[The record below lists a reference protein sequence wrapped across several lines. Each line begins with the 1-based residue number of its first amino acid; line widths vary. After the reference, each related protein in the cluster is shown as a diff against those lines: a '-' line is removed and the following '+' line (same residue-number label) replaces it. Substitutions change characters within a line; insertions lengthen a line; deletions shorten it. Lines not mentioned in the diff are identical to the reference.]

1 VNQMTKVKPGDA
13 ASGPGAREPSPTV
26 SALRASPPIASD
38 TLASAMAAAFGE
50 IEGATKSA
58 NNPHFKTKYAD
69 ITAVIEAIKP
79 ALIAH
84 GLFFTQ
90 HPQPSENG
98 ITVETFLHHAGGES
112 LSLGSLF
119 VPANKNDAQGF
130 GSALTYAR
138 RYALVT
144 AFGVPVE
151 DDDGNAAARGQSQG
165 GTVSPSQPQ
174 QPAKREPA
182 HSALKT
188 KLRGFVHEL
197 NGCGDGDELSAFLA
211 TPDAIKTIADT
222 AEKLPHL
229 WDGNDWPE
237 GVERPEEFVPL
248 ADLITR
254 RQRECAAV
262 TADYLR
268 A

>member
-1 VNQMTKVKPGDA
+1 VNAQTRIEKP
-13 ASGPGAREPSPTV
+13 
-26 SALRASPPIASD
+26 
-38 TLASAMAAAFGE
+38 TLASAMAAAFAE

-58 NNPHFKTKYAD
+58 NNLHFKTKYAD

-79 ALIAH
+79 ALIKH

-90 HPQPSENG
+90 HPLPSENG
-98 ITVETFLHHAGGES
+98 ITVETFIHHASGETMG
-112 LSLGSLF
+112 LGSLF

-151 DDDGNAAARGQSQG
+151 DDDGNAAARGQSSKSA
-165 GTVSPSQPQ
+165 VSPSP
-174 QPAKREPA
+174 PKVPA

-211 TPDAIKTIADT
+211 TSDAIKTIAETRD
-222 AEKLPHL
+222 KLPHL
-229 WDGNDWPE
+229 WDGEDWPE

-248 ADLITR
+248 ADLISK
-254 RQRECAAV
+254 RQRECAQA
-262 TADYLR
+262 TANYMS
-268 A
+268 AG

>member
-151 DDDGNAAARGQSQG
+151 DDDGNAAARGQSRG
-165 GTVSPSQPQ
+165 GAASPSQPIDDAQ
-174 QPAKREPA
+174 WACLVQLIEAAGVSAETVCTAAGAPSLRELP
-182 HSALKT
+182 SDKFESVKK
-188 KLRGFVHEL
+188 KLQ
-197 NGCGDGDELSAFLA
+197 
-211 TPDAIKTIADT
+211 KTIDT
-222 AEKLPHL
+222 K
-229 WDGNDWPE
+229 
-237 GVERPEEFVPL
+237 
-248 ADLITR
+248 
-254 RQRECAAV
+254 RQQGDA
-262 TADYLR
+262 
-268 A
+268 

>member
-1 VNQMTKVKPGDA
+1 VNAATKIEA
-13 ASGPGAREPSPTV
+13 A
-26 SALRASPPIASD
+26 
-38 TLASAMAAAFGE
+38 TLAGAMAAAFSE
-50 IEGATKSA
+50 IEGATKSVTGQVGQQ
-58 NNPHFKTKYAD
+58 KYKYAD
-69 ITAVIEAIKP
+69 LGSVIEAIKP
-79 ALIAH
+79 ALISH

-90 HPQPSENG
+90 HPQPSEHG
-98 ITVETFLHHAGGES
+98 VTVETFLHHAGGES
-112 LSLGSLF
+112 MSLGALF

-151 DDDGNAAARGQSQG
+151 DDDGNAAARGTRQQSE
-165 GTVSPSQPQ
+165 VSPPQP
-174 QPAKREPA
+174 KEPK

-188 KLRGFVHEL
+188 RLRGFVHEL

-211 TPDAIKTIADT
+211 TPDAIKTV
-222 AEKLPHL
+222 AETRDKLPHL
-229 WDGNDWPE
+229 WDGADWPE
-237 GVERPEEFVPL
+237 GVERPDEFVPL
-248 ADLITR
+248 ADLITK

-262 TADYLR
+262 TSQYLN

>member
-1 VNQMTKVKPGDA
+1 MNAQTKVEA
-13 ASGPGAREPSPTV
+13 A
-26 SALRASPPIASD
+26 

-79 ALIAH
+79 ALINH

-98 ITVETFLHHAGGES
+98 ITVETVLHHAGGEH
-112 LSLGSLF
+112 LSLGALF
-119 VPANKNDAQGF
+119 VPANKQDAQGF

-151 DDDGNAAARGQSQG
+151 DDDGNAAARGQSKER
-165 GTVSPSQPQ
+165 SEPPQPMPDHEWAKLVQ
-174 QPAKREPA
+174 LVEAAQANVPALLKFLKIELPNDNLKLLNQDEYGRVVA
-182 HSALKT
+182 AL
-188 KLRGFVHEL
+188 
-197 NGCGDGDELSAFLA
+197 N
-211 TPDAIKTIADT
+211 
-222 AEKLPHL
+222 EKL
-229 WDGNDWPE
+229 
-237 GVERPEEFVPL
+237 
-248 ADLITR
+248 A
-254 RQRECAAV
+254 QMAKAATDAKAKEV
-262 TADYLR
+262 AN